1 MATRTIA
8 PRRVQS
14 RRSLRLGGAGSGEGT
29 DIGSDYTST
38 MSLGVYLHLP
48 FCTTHCTYC
57 PFAISTDL
65 GLQAAYTDALIREV
79 QWSGRVQPADP
90 LRRAEARRSTI
101 DTVYFGG
108 GTPSRTAISNLSRV
122 FDALRET
129 FTIAEDA
136 EITLEANPED
146 VSEESVRAWRAM
158 GVNRLSVGVQS
169 FHDNELTAI
178 GRAHDRARAIEAVRT
193 IVASGARANL
203 DLILGL
209 PEQTAE
215 SYRASLDTA
224 VALGAGHLSL
234 YMLDLDER
242 TPLQVQAARGRVT
255 LPEEEMVADLYVETI
270 ERLAGAGLRQYEISN
285 FARPG
290 EESRHNLRY
299 WRRSEYLG
307 FGMAAHSFLGARRFA
322 NTRDI
327 RRYIELA
334 PAARDFEETLS
345 DGDTQREHLF
355 LQLRQTSGMCYEDLV
370 ALRGKEGIEWIERGL
385 QDGWL
390 LRMGERVAFTPLGFL
405 QSNDFISQLF

>member
-1 MATRTIA
+1 
-8 PRRVQS
+8 
-14 RRSLRLGGAGSGEGT
+14 
-29 DIGSDYTST
+29 
-38 MSLGVYLHLP
+38 MSLGAYVHLP
-48 FCTTHCTYC
+48 FCSTHCTYC

-65 GLQAAYTDALIREV
+65 ALQDAYTEAVVREIHAAP
-79 QWSGRVQPADP
+79 SA
-90 LRRAEARRSTI
+90 TF

-108 GTPSRTAISNLSRV
+108 GTPSRTAIKNLRRIV
-122 FDALRET
+122 EALRIEPG
-129 FTIAEDA
+129 AEV
-136 EITLEANPED
+136 TLEANPED
-146 VSEESVRAWRAM
+146 VSEESVRAWREM

-169 FHDNELTAI
+169 FHDDELAAI
-178 GRAHDRARAIEAVRT
+178 GRVHDRARAIEAVTT
-193 IVASGARANL
+193 IVRSGARSNL

-209 PEQTAE
+209 PQQTA
-215 SYRASLDTA
+215 STYRESLDTA

-234 YMLDLDER
+234 YMLDLEER
-242 TPLQVQAARGRVT
+242 TPLQVQHARGRVA
-255 LPEEEMVADLYVETI
+255 LPEEDMVADLYLETI
-270 ERLAGAGLRQYEISN
+270 ERLGEAGLRQYEISN

-299 WRRSEYLG
+299 WRRAEYLG

-345 DGDTQREHLF
+345 DAETQHETIF

-370 ALRGKEGIEWIERGL
+370 ALRGKEGMAWIERGL

-390 LRMGERVAFTPLGFL
+390 VRRDDRVAFTPSGFL

>member
-1 MATRTIA
+1 
-8 PRRVQS
+8 
-14 RRSLRLGGAGSGEGT
+14 
-29 DIGSDYTST
+29 
-38 MSLGVYLHLP
+38 
-48 FCTTHCTYC
+48 
-57 PFAISTDL
+57 
-65 GLQAAYTDALIREV
+65 
-79 QWSGRVQPADP
+79 
-90 LRRAEARRSTI
+90 
-101 DTVYFGG
+101 
-108 GTPSRTAISNLSRV
+108 
-122 FDALRET
+122 
-129 FTIAEDA
+129 
-136 EITLEANPED
+136 
-146 VSEESVRAWRAM
+146 M

-169 FHDNELTAI
+169 FHDNELSAI
-178 GRAHDRARAIEAVRT
+178 GRAHDRARALEAVRT

-234 YMLDLDER
+234 YMLDLEER
-242 TPLQVQAARGRVT
+242 TPLQVQAARGRVV
-255 LPEEEMVADLYVETI
+255 LPEEDMVADLYVETI
-270 ERLAGAGLRQYEISN
+270 ERLASAGLRQYEISN

-299 WRRSEYLG
+299 WRRAEYLG

-345 DGDTQREHLF
+345 EEDTQREQLF

-370 ALRGKEGIEWIERGL
+370 ALRGEEGIEWIERGL

-390 LRMGERVAFTPLGFL
+390 LRKGERVAFTPLGFL